1 MSAKDGEEKQEKQD
15 QGKVCSGDCLSCSIP
30 QRIYC
35 AAQVGVKT
43 LKLLEELSRKTD
55 ALTTEVSE
63 LSERIKNLQKEAESL
78 IPSPG
83 K

>member
-1 MSAKDGEEKQEKQD
+1 MSAKENEEKQD
-15 QGKVCSGDCLSCSIP
+15 QGKVCSGDCLTCSIP

-55 ALTTEVSE
+55 ALTTEVGE
-63 LSERIKNLQKEAESL
+63 LSERVRNLQKEAESL
-78 IPSPG
+78 IPPPG